1 MQNKLGKYEIWREIG
16 KGAMAVVFEGYD
28 ADTPRIVAIKAIQKT
43 SFDKSEVEE
52 VFSRFRREAQVAGK
66 LQHPNIVTL
75 YSYGEEEDMAYIV
88 MERLMGK
95 VLGELIDMDKLF
107 SLNEVANIMR
117 QILDALKYAH
127 AAGVVHRD
135 IKPANIFIGDDGVI
149 KIVDFGIAKIES
161 SVLTARGFVMG
172 SPFYMSP
179 EQYVGNNVDGRSD
192 IYSCGVLLYQ
202 LLTSCLPL
210 VAKDLGSAIDKIMH
224 DTPKPPS
231 HLRPGYISK
240 EMDDV
245 VLKALAKK
253 PEDRYQSVVEFSQ
266 AIERAAATS
275 MRLAEKVGTSANT
288 QLPLEVARFIK
299 TQQLQEHAVSFG
311 EITQYNID
319 EFEKRLEEARQEL
332 SDK

>member
-1 MQNKLGKYEIWREIG
+1 VQNKLGKYEIWREIG

-28 ADTPRIVAIKAIQKT
+28 ADTPRIVAIKAIKKT
-43 SFDKSEVEE
+43 SFDKSEIEE
-52 VFSRFRREAQVAGK
+52 VFSRFRRESQVASK
-66 LQHPNIVTL
+66 LHHPNIVTL
-75 YSYGEEEDMAYIV
+75 YGYGEEDDMAYIV

-95 VLGELIDMDKLF
+95 VLVELIDQDKLF
-107 SLNEVANIMR
+107 TIGELANIMR
-117 QILDALKYAH
+117 QTLDALTYAH
-127 AAGVVHRD
+127 EAGVVHRD

-179 EQYVGNNVDGRSD
+179 EQYVGNNIDGRSD
-192 IYSCGVLLYQ
+192 IYSSGVLLYQ

-210 VAKDLGSAIDKIMH
+210 VAKNLSAAIDKIMH
-224 DTPKPPS
+224 EIPLPPS

-253 PEDRYQSVVEFSQ
+253 PEDRFQSASEFSR
-266 AIERAAATS
+266 AIDRAAVTS
-275 MRLAEKVGTSANT
+275 IKLAEKAGTTTRSI
-288 QLPLEVARFIK
+288 LPPEVAKFIK
-299 TQQLQEHAVSFG
+299 TQQLHEHAVSFG
-311 EITQYNID
+311 EITQVNID
-319 EFEKRLEEARQEL
+319 EFEKRLAQAKQEL
-332 SDK
+332 NEN